1 MSAAL
6 KKLFRQFGDQIT
18 IAVGSILFVLAVSLP
33 DSKLIWALI
42 AVAGILGLVYMIRGL
57 VICCNSVKLDWH
69 LIHGH
74 FLRKVSCVVI
84 LMPFVITTIFSI
96 FVLSKDLVF
105 DPQLYEI
112 GDRSLSYDI
121 LFSQESPNLF
131 WTVYYHFID
140 AGNQHMTASL
150 PGRVLAAIIAML
162 GVFLLNGLL
171 VSSIIG
177 EVDKRK
183 ERWLKGEAKYHRVL
197 KRKSHYVIIGG
208 NDMVPGIVS
217 ELLEV
222 MQNTPGTD
230 TTEYILIQTSRDVE
244 SFRRELFST
253 LTIDQQ
259 QKIII
264 YYGNRNSEA
273 DIRVLCL
280 ETAKEV
286 YVLGEES
293 RTDDL
298 ESYHDT
304 MNMECLK
311 LIGKEIETV
320 DKFSKG
326 NELVCR
332 VMFEYQTS
340 FNVFQVTD
348 VDGNK
353 IKFLPFNYYEK
364 WAQKVLICQELVDK
378 NNCKYYPLEGFE
390 GIKSADDSYVHLVI
404 VGMSRMGVAMAIESA
419 HLAHYPNY
427 EEKGIRTKITFIDSN
442 AAEEME
448 FFMGRFKD
456 LFSLSHWRYGNVDD
470 GCLVWEKDHEVS
482 ACSHL
487 GGDFIDVEWEFINGS
502 VENAAVHQYLL
513 EASSDEKAKLTVA
526 VCLPENSRAIAAA
539 AYMPDELYRSRNT
552 LQVLVY
558 QRLSDELV
566 RQINANNGRYCQKM
580 KAFGMAKCCYDSK
593 LVELAESIEPSITGA
608 YNLYGD
614 CIKWVREHSPESESM
629 SLEQVMEI
637 VAEEKKMKPVDN
649 EKKKVSTKSNSAKMW
664 SNHYNIYSMWTKY
677 RSITTEDGHIFNP
690 LVDDFDGLESKMMKE
705 LGMMEHNR
713 WVVEQL
719 LLRYRPLSKSEQEDA
734 MVPSL
739 NSSSERKDFYKRTMN
754 AHLDICSNGRL
765 DEVDYRVSMLDRTLI
780 SVLPGAYRKFFR

>member
-1 MSAAL
+1 MPAV

-18 IAVGSILFVLAVSLP
+18 IAVGSILFILAVSLP

-74 FLRKVSCVVI
+74 FLRKVSCIVI

-112 GDRSLSYDI
+112 GDRSLNYDI

-150 PGRVLAAIIAML
+150 HGRVLAAIIAML

-217 ELLEV
+217 ELLDV

-230 TTEYILIQTSRDVE
+230 TAEYILIQTSRDVE

-311 LIGKEIETV
+311 MLHEEYLKHNLDKSLI
-320 DKFSKG
+320 
-326 NELVCR
+326 CR
-332 VMFEYQTS
+332 VLFEYQTTFS
-340 FNVFQVTD
+340 IFQFSD
-348 VDGNK
+348 IEKK
-353 IKFLPFNYYEK
+353 IDFRPFNYYEM
-364 WAQKVLICQELVDK
+364 WAQKVLVNKTLDRSVLASESAKGGYL
-378 NNCKYYPLEGFE
+378 PLEGID
-390 GIKSADDSYVHLVI
+390 GINADSNKHVHLFV
-404 VGMSRMGVAMAIESA
+404 VGMSRMGVAMAIEAA

-427 EEKGIRTKITFIDSN
+427 ESKGIRTKITFIDKN
-442 AAEEME
+442 ADE
-448 FFMGRFKD
+448 
-456 LFSLSHWRYGNVDD
+456 
-470 GCLVWEKDHEVS
+470 EKDFFTTTILITE
-482 ACSHL
+482 
-487 GGDFIDVEWEFINGS
+487 
-502 VENAAVHQYLL
+502 LL
-513 EASSDEKAKLTVA
+513 
-526 VCLPENSRAIAAA
+526 CN
-539 AYMPDELYRSRNT
+539 
-552 LQVLVY
+552 
-558 QRLSDELV
+558 
-566 RQINANNGRYCQKM
+566 CQ
-580 KAFGMAKCCYDSK
+580 A
-593 LVELAESIEPSITGA
+593 
-608 YNLYGD
+608 
-614 CIKWVREHSPESESM
+614 
-629 SLEQVMEI
+629 
-637 VAEEKKMKPVDN
+637 
-649 EKKKVSTKSNSAKMW
+649 
-664 SNHYNIYSMWTKY
+664 
-677 RSITTEDGHIFNP
+677 
-690 LVDDFDGLESKMMKE
+690 
-705 LGMMEHNR
+705 
-713 WVVEQL
+713 
-719 LLRYRPLSKSEQEDA
+719 
-734 MVPSL
+734 
-739 NSSSERKDFYKRTMN
+739 
-754 AHLDICSNGRL
+754 
-765 DEVDYRVSMLDRTLI
+765 
-780 SVLPGAYRKFFR
+780 